1 MNQLPPIPALGL
13 TLSIPRDRVQQ
24 GLEVQIH
31 KGGKLV
37 SAPATTPEIMAQLK
51 KANWD
56 WTLETSNL
64 LKEWFASEAVAAHF
78 NANVYFE
85 PSLKMDDFQRDLDE
99 FPHIVRGRIDRLL
112 GLHKVIP
119 VIPEPPCGDF
129 IASQFHPKIYHAA
142 WKPFERA
149 QFGMAIN
156 LAVQEIE
163 DEIKL
168 ATAGRFQ
175 DTGVALVRK
184 AFDPGGAPVAV
195 VGQTL
200 EEGVPPQMTLSE
212 PGPLFDAEYSATENQ
227 GVADL
232 LAGFFG
238 RYKGMSPNAVLDYK
252 SVARVLTLASYLMYI
267 MDQRRPK
274 REEKPAES
282 QFEFEFLKPE

>member
-1 MNQLPPIPALGL
+1 MNQLPTVPALGL
-13 TLSIPRDRVQQ
+13 TLSIPKERVQQ

-31 KGGKLV
+31 KGGKLLG
-37 SAPATTPEIMAQLK
+37 APATTPEIMAQLK

-64 LKEWFASEAVAAHF
+64 LKDWFASEAVAAHF

-99 FPHIVRGRIDRLL
+99 FPHVVRGRIDRLL
-112 GLHKVIP
+112 GLHKVVP

-129 IASQFHPKIYHAA
+129 IASQFHPTIYHAT
-142 WKPFERA
+142 WKPYERA
-149 QFGMAIN
+149 QYGQAIA
-156 LAVQEIE
+156 LAVQEVE
-163 DEIKL
+163 DVIKL
-168 ATAGRFQ
+168 ATAGSIQ
-175 DTGVALVRK
+175 ETGVMLVRK
-184 AFDPGGAPVAV
+184 AFDPGGAPLSAV
-195 VGQTL
+195 GLTT
-200 EEGVPPQMTLSE
+200 EEGVPVPVTFSE
-212 PGPLFDAEYSATENQ
+212 PGPLFDPDYSAVENQ

-238 RYKGMSPNAVLDYK
+238 RYKSITPNTVLDPK
-252 SVARVLTLASYLMYI
+252 QVARVLSLASYLMYM

-282 QFEFEFLKPE
+282 QFEFEFLKPD

>member
-13 TLSIPRDRVQQ
+13 TLSIPKERVQQ

-31 KGGKLV
+31 KGGKLL
-37 SAPATTPEIMAQLK
+37 SAPATSPEMMAQLK

-56 WTLETSNL
+56 WALETSNL
-64 LKEWFASEAVAAHF
+64 LKDWFNSEVVAGHF

-129 IASQFHPKIYHAA
+129 IASQFHPKIYHAC
-142 WKPFERA
+142 WKPYERA
-149 QFGMAIN
+149 QYGEAIM

-163 DEIKL
+163 DVIKL

-175 DTGVALVRK
+175 ESGVALVRK
-184 AFDPGGAPVAV
+184 AFDPGGAPLTAP
-195 VGQTL
+195 GQTT
-200 EEGVPPQMTLSE
+200 EDGVPIPVAFSE
-212 PGPLFDAEYSATENQ
+212 PGPLVDPEYSATENQ

-232 LAGFFG
+232 LAGFFA
-238 RYKGMSPNAVLDYK
+238 RYKSMTPSSVLDMK
-252 SVARVLTLASYLMYI
+252 HVGRILSLASYLMYT
-267 MDQRRPK
+267 MDQRKPK
-274 REEKPAES
+274 KEEKPAES
-282 QFEFEFLKPE
+282 QFEFEFLKPD